1 MKFDYL
7 RGNIKMKKEKILKG
21 IKFILFVGMLIG
33 SYILSDRIVSY
44 VSTLD
49 IEMLKRILNI
59 SLVVIIVGFYFK
71 KN

>member
-1 MKFDYL
+1 
-7 RGNIKMKKEKILKG
+7 MKKEKILKG
-21 IKFILFVGMLIG
+21 IKFILFVGLLIG

>member
-1 MKFDYL
+1 
-7 RGNIKMKKEKILKG
+7 MKKEKLLKG

-59 SLVVIIVGFYFK
+59 SLVVIIVGIYFK

>member
-1 MKFDYL
+1 
-7 RGNIKMKKEKILKG
+7 MKKEKILKG
-21 IKFILFVGMLIG
+21 IKFMLFITMLIG
-33 SYILSDRIVSY
+33 SYILSDRIVNY

>member
-1 MKFDYL
+1 
-7 RGNIKMKKEKILKG
+7 MKKEKLLKG
-21 IKFILFVGMLIG
+21 IKFILFMGMLIG

-49 IEMLKRILNI
+49 MEMIKRILNI

>member
-1 MKFDYL
+1 
-7 RGNIKMKKEKILKG
+7 MKKEKILKG

>member
-7 RGNIKMKKEKILKG
+7 RGNIKVKKEKLLKG

-59 SLVVIIVGFYFK
+59 SLVVIIVGIYFK

>member
-1 MKFDYL
+1 
-7 RGNIKMKKEKILKG
+7 MKKEKLLKG
-21 IKFILFVGMLIG
+21 IKFILFMGMLIG

-49 IEMLKRILNI
+49 IEMIKRILNI

>member
-1 MKFDYL
+1 
-7 RGNIKMKKEKILKG
+7 MKKEKLLKG

-33 SYILSDRIVSY
+33 SYILSDRIVNY

>member
-1 MKFDYL
+1 
-7 RGNIKMKKEKILKG
+7 MKKEKILKG

-49 IEMLKRILNI
+49 IEMIKRILNI
-59 SLVVIIVGFYFK
+59 SIVVIIVGFYFK